1 MNNKIPYLSKTTYS
15 LFKILH
21 KYWIKWKV
29 KKLYKIVNSSISTLE
44 FCWFFSTLLFS
55 LQSWFFFLFNGCW
68 FSLFNAGFLSSMPT
82 GFIFSMPAGFL
93 SLTLVFS
100 LQCLLVFSFHCLLV
114 FSLQR
119 WFCWF
124 VSTLVFSLLLC
135 WSRHLYPNTG
145 YAISLSEWAQ

>member
-1 MNNKIPYLSKTTYS
+1 MKSEKITQDCELFYFYAGVLLVLYNIAFLSS
-15 LFKILH
+15 
-21 KYWIKWKV
+21 
-29 KKLYKIVNSSISTLE
+29 KLV
-44 FCWFFSTLLFS
+44 
-55 LQSWFFFLFNGCW
+55 FFLFNGCW
-68 FSLFNAGFLSSMPT
+68 FSLFNAGFLSSMPA